1 MCKTCGVKNIKG
13 LIYKCLMCP
22 NTDLCKF
29 CYEGNQHLEHDKFFV
44 KEMANE
50 SWKIAPYRVKKTRQQ
65 LFEVI
70 K

>member
-1 MCKTCGVKNIKG
+1 
-13 LIYKCLMCP
+13 MCP